1 MFRQNERPVC
11 QSALSREGP
20 IFLASREVN
29 NKTDHIMSELLQ
41 DLKEHVNIHHS
52 IRKVTFLNK
61 FDCKFLS
68 RNEAKTRVIILSGT
82 HGTLHGESALTLK
95 NRSNVHE
102 GYKFF
107 VRDCEKAGVQPS
119 FEPSFN
125 SLPYDPDKIPDIME
139 IIKWDPAPEG
149 CYYLDPSVCHMTIQV
164 INIAYYYGRQ
174 DKFLQDIK
182 RFSPDVIMLAWC
194 FSLNGDV
201 SMLLRREGV
210 FSQMILNNDLRM
222 ITANAAA
229 KLNEIQSQIIMKIG
243 LYICYHYI

>member
-1 MFRQNERPVC
+1 M
-11 QSALSREGP
+11 
-20 IFLASREVN
+20 
-29 NKTDHIMSELLQ
+29 MELLQ
-41 DLKEHVNIHHS
+41 QLKDHVNIHHS
-52 IRKVTFLNK
+52 IRKVSAVVNK
-61 FDCKFLS
+61 ENNLLF
-68 RNEAKTRVIILSGT
+68 RNGPETRVIVLSGT

-95 NRSNVHE
+95 NWSNVRE
-102 GYKFF
+102 GYIFF
-107 VRDCEKAGVQPS
+107 VRDCQKVGVQPS
-119 FEPSFN
+119 FKPSFDL
-125 SLPYDPDKIPDIME
+125 LPYEPDKIPDMKE
-139 IIKWDPAPEG
+139 ITKWDPAPAG
-149 CYYLDPSVCHMTIQV
+149 CYYLDPTVCHMTIQV
-164 INIAYYYGRQ
+164 TNIAYYYGRQ

-182 RFSPDVIMLAWC
+182 SFSPDVIMLAWC